1 MRKNGLRREVTD
13 DYGERWGKERTIDE
27 ATTVNGDGRSYNN
40 APPMLNSVFNM
51 MLIAK
56 QF

>member
-13 DYGERWGKERTIDE
+13 NYGGRWGKERMIDE
-27 ATTVNGDGRSYNN
+27 ATTVNGDGRSCSN
-40 APPMLNSVFNM
+40 APPMLYSIFNM